1 MIILIPFLILILSLA
16 IAVYFF
22 IKDNYSSAGMLFIVI
37 SLFPGAFLIFALIG
51 FIFTYNSYITNLATL
66 AYCNESVDE
75 STIELNETIA
85 INENDK
91 IYNNKFSKTT
101 TFASNN
107 DTPIA
112 STQEYLHDI
121 QKDRSIERKKC
132 IQAKRD
138 VMGFKLGFYG
148 FVVK

>member
-1 MIILIPFLILILSLA
+1 MIILIPFLILITSLA

-22 IKDNYSSAGMLFIVI
+22 IKHSYSSAGMLFVAL
-37 SLFPGAFLIFALIG
+37 SAFPGVFLVFVLIG
-51 FIFTYNSYITNLATL
+51 FIFTYNSYTTNLATL
-66 AYCNESVDE
+66 AYCTESVNE
-75 STIELNETIA
+75 GTIELKETIA

-107 DTPIA
+107 DTAIT

-132 IQAKRD
+132 IQAMRD

-148 FVVK
+148 FAVK